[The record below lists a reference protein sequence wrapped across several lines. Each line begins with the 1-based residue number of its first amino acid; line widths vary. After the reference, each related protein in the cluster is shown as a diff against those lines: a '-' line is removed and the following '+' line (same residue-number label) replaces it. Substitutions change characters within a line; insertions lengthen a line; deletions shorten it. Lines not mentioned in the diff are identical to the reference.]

1 VLVPNK
7 TEDSTFVYTISNGSV
22 YYIVKKSN
30 ATTYETANQT
40 CQTKGG
46 YLAVIDS
53 RVQQDIV
60 QNLIKIHMTNFT
72 VTKAAYL
79 FGMAFKKTF
88 FLFKVKSIVIYFT
101 TLVL

>member
-1 VLVPNK
+1 MLVPNK

-79 FGMAFKKTF
+79 FGTAFKKTF

>member
-1 VLVPNK
+1 
-7 TEDSTFVYTISNGSV
+7 
-22 YYIVKKSN
+22 VKKSN

-88 FLFKVKSIVIYFT
+88 FFIQSKIHCNILYNSCIVKQPEKNILMCLKLSSRSQT
-101 TLVL
+101 NQ